1 MAINILE
8 SDHISSM
15 EPLTSTRTLSACVV
29 GGKTLKA
36 AQIDKIKKYLSTT
49 SEKQIT
55 IVDYFWPSA
64 NLAKIIATYSKE
76 AVINDKNDN
85 CIGWISDTDIK
96 PNTENI
102 ISIDDDS
109 LIISYP
115 WELLAINSEIMDEM
129 SENDISGTVREGVTI
144 DGFVTIGEGS
154 VILPGVYMEGN
165 VIIGENCKIG
175 PNCYFRGSSS
185 VGNNCHI
192 GQAVE
197 IKNSIIMD
205 GVGAGHLSYVGDSII
220 GENSNLGAGT
230 ITANF
235 RHDGKNHR
243 SEVDGEIIDTGRRK
257 FGTIF
262 GDDVHTGIHTSIYP
276 ARKIWAH
283 KSTLPGTV
291 VNKDIK

>member
-1 MAINILE
+1 MIINILE

-15 EPLTSTRTLSACVV
+15 EPLTSTRTLSECTV
-29 GGKTLKA
+29 GGKILIV
-36 AQIDKIKKYLSTT
+36 AQIDKIKKYLSAT
-49 SEKQIT
+49 SEMQIT
-55 IVDYFWPSA
+55 IVDYLWPSA
-64 NLAKIIATYSKE
+64 NFAKKIAGSSKE
-76 AVINDKNDN
+76 AVITDKNDN
-85 CIGWISDTDIK
+85 CIGWISDTNIR
-96 PNTENI
+96 PNTKNI
-102 ISIDDDS
+102 ISIDDES
-109 LIISYP
+109 LIINYP
-115 WELLAINSEIMDEM
+115 WDLLAINSEIMEEM
-129 SENDISGTVREGVTI
+129 RESSIAGTVRDGVTI

-175 PNCYFRGSSS
+175 PNCYLRGSTS

-235 RHDGKNHR
+235 RHDGTNHR

-291 VNKDIK
+291 VKKDIK